1 MLKKNELM
9 NSIKKILIA
18 NRGEIACRIIE
29 TAREMNIQTVAV
41 YSDADI
47 NSLHVKMADEAV
59 AIGPPPSKDSYLVIE
74 KIIKAT
80 LDTGAD
86 AIHPGYGFLS
96 ENYIFARACEEAG
109 INFIGP
115 SSESIRN
122 MALKDRAKILMEKA
136 GVPITPGYQGNKQEE
151 EFLSLEANKIGFPV
165 LIKAVA
171 GGGGKGMRKVDSKE
185 SFLSALE
192 SCKREAENSFGNP
205 KVLLE
210 KYIPSPRHIEVQI
223 FGDGQGNVVHMFE
236 RDCSVQRRHQ
246 KVIEEAPAPGMT
258 DSVRDAMTEAAVKAA
273 KAVNYKGAGTVEF
286 IVDGSQKLHENG
298 FWFMEMNTRLQVEHP
313 VTEMITGLNL
323 IRLQI
328 EIAKGKKLPSQKSIT
343 MSGHAIETRIYAEDP
358 FNNFFPSA
366 GKIENFEIPSEL
378 SKREGLRIDTGFQKN
393 DRISIYYDPMIAKM
407 IAHSDNRQD
416 AIRSMVSLISES
428 KIKGIKTNT
437 AFLIRC
443 LLNNDFNYGGVSTH
457 FISDNIV
464 TLTSN
469 KYASDNKVYGLSALF
484 LDSINNKNKATPF
497 SVKNGW
503 RLNQSFRK
511 KYFFKKEENIIQSE
525 IIEQSQRHSLI
536 SVNGSEPFIIFKKE
550 KSNSRY
556 NENALPFFSEWEFK
570 EYQNHISL
578 YRLGEEI
585 IVEKE
590 RYHPNSLNNA
600 SNAIIASMPGKII
613 DMFAIEGD
621 KIKEGRPLLV
631 MEAMKMEMTL
641 YAPKD
646 GVISEIKVQKGAL
659 VSDGDILVKLKD
671 N

>member
-1 MLKKNELM
+1 MS
-9 NSIKKILIA
+9 SIKKILVA
-18 NRGEIACRIIE
+18 NRGEIACRIME
-29 TAREMNIQTVAV
+29 TAREMNIRTVAV

-47 NSLHVKMADEAV
+47 NSMHVKMADEAV

-96 ENYIFARACEEAG
+96 ENYIFAEACEEAG

-136 GVPITPGYQGNKQEE
+136 GVPITPGYQGAKQEE
-151 EFLSLEANKIGFPV
+151 EFLSLEADKIGFPV

-171 GGGGKGMRKVDSKE
+171 GGGGKGMRKVESKE

-210 KYIPSPRHIEVQI
+210 KYIQSPRHIEVQI

-258 DSVRDAMTEAAVKAA
+258 ISVRDAMTDAAVKAA

-286 IVDGSQKLHENG
+286 IVDGSQKLRENG

-323 IRLQI
+323 IKLQI
-328 EIAKGKKLPSQKSIT
+328 EIAEGKKLPSQKNIT

-378 SKREGLRIDTGFQKN
+378 SKKEGLRIDTGFQKN

-407 IAHSDNRQD
+407 IVHSDYRQD
-416 AIRSMVSLISES
+416 AIENMVSLISES

-443 LLNNDFNYGGVSTH
+443 LLNDDFNYGGVSTH
-457 FISDNIV
+457 FINENIV

-469 KYASDNKVYGLSALF
+469 EYAIDNKVYGLTALF
-484 LDSINNKNKATPF
+484 LDSINNKTQTTPF
-497 SVKNGW
+497 NIKNGW

-511 KYFFKKEENIIQSE
+511 KYFFKEGENIIKTE
-525 IIEQSQRHSLI
+525 IIEQNQRQSLI
-536 SVNGSEPFIIFKKE
+536 SVNGLEPFIIFKKE
-550 KSNSRY
+550 KSNSKY
-556 NENALPFFSEWEFK
+556 NENALPFFSDWEFK
-570 EYQNHISL
+570 EFQNHISL
-578 YRLGEEI
+578 YRYGEEI
-585 IVEKE
+585 IVGKE
-590 RYHPNSLNNA
+590 RYQPNSLNNA
-600 SNAIIASMPGKII
+600 SNAIIAPMPGKII
-613 DMFAIEGD
+613 DMFANEGN
-621 KIKEGRPLLV
+621 KIKEGEPLLV

-646 GVISEIKVQKGAL
+646 GVIDEIKVQKGAL
-659 VSDGDILVKLKD
+659 VSDGDILVKLED